1 MGDSPFVTCDTI
13 YRAWRGAR
21 VVLGLVGLSACGA
34 SQRPATLTTYNC
46 TGQRILEVRNTLDVP
61 VDIFVVPTAARGSPE
76 FLATVRPGVTRL
88 PLAEPLYFS
97 YALRDDREFV
107 SRREVDVRYDCD
119 QS

>member
-1 MGDSPFVTCDTI
+1 MK
-13 YRAWRGAR
+13 
-21 VVLGLVGLSACGA
+21 
-34 SQRPATLTTYNC
+34 TYA
-46 TGQRILEVRNTLDVP
+46 IAAVSLLLDVETP
-61 VDIFVVPTAARGSPE
+61 KVMQFVVPTAARGSPE
-76 FLATVRPGVTRL
+76 FLATVRSGVTRL